1 MNKRVLL
8 GAVWTLVALMTLAAP
23 VSASVPIEVSG
34 TYSLSGATLQYLRWQ
49 PAGNNCQLDAGF
61 AYPFE
66 GDLEG
71 SAVFHYSIMVHG
83 PCTADVPPPQGL
95 YDANLKAW
103 GTFTGEV
110 VGEPGTFDFTYEGR
124 EFPYGQPGDLALT
137 ARIVILSGT
146 EALANLHGVVDVTYT
161 VGDAFDSY
169 SGRIHFD
176 P

>member
-1 MNKRVLL
+1 MNKRILFGMVL
-8 GAVWTLVALMTLAAP
+8 ALVAVMTFAAP
-23 VSASVPIEVSG
+23 ASATPPREVSG
-34 TYSLSGATLQYLRWQ
+34 RYSLSGSTLEYIRWR
-49 PAGNNCQLDAGF
+49 PAGNNCKLECSIT
-61 AYPFE
+61 YPFE

-71 SAVFHYSIMVHG
+71 AATFYYSIMVHG

-146 EALANLHGVVDVTYT
+146 EALSNLHGVVDVTYT

-169 SGRIHFD
+169 SGWIHFD